1 MDTTND
7 NKNVQVLKNK
17 IWTRQVTTEAEVVVF
32 RRNQIVKKTIL
43 LNEIWR
49 NQAKKQEIYV
59 LNNRKIQE

>member
-1 MDTTND
+1 M
-7 NKNVQVLKNK
+7 LKNK
-17 IWTRQVTTEAEVVVF
+17 IWTRQVTTEVEVVVF